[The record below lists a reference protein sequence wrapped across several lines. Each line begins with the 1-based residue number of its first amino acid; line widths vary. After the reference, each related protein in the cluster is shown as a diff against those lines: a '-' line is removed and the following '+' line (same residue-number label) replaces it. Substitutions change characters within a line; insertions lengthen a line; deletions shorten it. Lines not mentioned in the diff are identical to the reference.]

1 MLVAEVRTVH
11 VLLAID
17 GSDCSKTAT
26 DLVAALPW
34 TPGTT
39 VRVMRAVEPLHRELG
54 AWELI
59 TTYDSEPDERDAV
72 SAAEADVEATAARLR
87 EIGLRTEHVVARDR
101 AASAIIADADRRRPD
116 LIVVGSHGYSAL
128 DRALLGS
135 VSAEVVD
142 HSPVPVL
149 VARRPT
155 LSHALIAVD
164 GSDISL
170 DAVDVVA
177 RWPLLAKARNT
188 VLSVIPVSAAWWRSI
203 AVGDLTAA
211 QPLAS
216 ASTSSVVQS
225 YERFAQEAATRI
237 GGVGLGSSILVRSG
251 APAAE
256 VLECAREI
264 DADLIV
270 LGSHGR
276 TGLTR
281 LVLGSVAR
289 SVLNRASCSVLI
301 VRRHQETARIAEV
314 SHVLAAGLIPA

>member
-1 MLVAEVRTVH
+1 VR

-26 DLVAALPW
+26 DLVATLPW

-39 VRVMRAVEPLHRELG
+39 VRVMRAVEPFHRELG
-54 AWELI
+54 AWELMA
-59 TTYDSEPDERDAV
+59 TYGNEQDERDAV
-72 SAAEADVEATAARLR
+72 AAAEADVEATAARLR
-87 EIGLRTEHVVARDR
+87 EIGIRTEHFVARDR
-101 AASAIIADADRRRPD
+101 AASAIIADAERRRPD
-116 LIVVGSHGYSAL
+116 LVVVGSHGYSAL

-149 VARRPT
+149 VARRAT
-155 LSHALIAVD
+155 LGHALIAVD
-164 GSDISL
+164 GSDIAL
-170 DAVDVVA
+170 DAVDTVG
-177 RWPLLAKARNT
+177 RWPLLAMARNT

-211 QPLAS
+211 EARSS
-216 ASTSSVVQS
+216 ASTASVVGS

-237 GGVGLGSSILVRSG
+237 GAVGIGSSVIVRSG

-256 VLECAREI
+256 VLECAREV

-276 TGLTR
+276 TGLSR

-289 SVLNRASCSVLI
+289 SVLNRAPCSVLI

-314 SHVLAAGLIPA
+314 SHVLAAGLVPA

>member
-1 MLVAEVRTVH
+1 MLAPEVRTVR

-17 GSDCSKTAT
+17 GSECSKTAT
-26 DLVAALPW
+26 DLVASLPW
-34 TPGTT
+34 TPGTL
-39 VRVMRAVEPLHRELG
+39 VRVIRAVEPFHHELG
-54 AWELI
+54 GWELLA
-59 TTYDSEPDERDAV
+59 THGNEADDRDAV
-72 SAAEADVEATAARLR
+72 VAAETDVEATAARLR
-87 EIGLRTEHVVARDR
+87 DIGLRTEHVIVRDR
-101 AASAIIADADRRRPD
+101 AANAIISEAERRRPD
-116 LIVVGSHGYSAL
+116 LVVVGSHGYSAV

-149 VARRPT
+149 VGRRPT
-155 LSHALIAVD
+155 LDRALIAVD
-164 GSDISL
+164 GSEISL
-170 DAVDVVA
+170 EAVDAVA
-177 RWPLLAKARNT
+177 RWPLLAKARLT
-188 VLSVIPVSAAWWRSI
+188 VLSVVPISAAWWRAI
-203 AVGDLTAA
+203 AVGDLTAVEA
-211 QPLAS
+211 RSAAS
-216 ASTSSVVQS
+216 NPSVARA
-225 YERFAQEAATRI
+225 YEGIANEAASR
-237 GGVGLGSSILVRSG
+237 LGTAGTGRTVQVRSG

-276 TGLTR
+276 TGLSR

-301 VRRHQETARIAEV
+301 VRRHQEAAPIAEV